1 LTVALSYSGPLRGR
15 FKTKTYTEGKDYI
28 TRTMMSANIQSVGVS
43 LTWKF
48 GNVGKQ
54 FRQVQSRINNDFM
67 EKSQGSTTSSPM
79 DGKGVER

>member
-1 LTVALSYSGPLRGR
+1 
-15 FKTKTYTEGKDYI
+15 
-28 TRTMMSANIQSVGVS
+28 MSANIQSVGVS

-54 FRQVQSRINNDFM
+54 YRQVQSRINNDFM